1 MRTVMNL
8 STVQEPSCNRSSQKY
23 YSAPDS
29 EIMDITSEG
38 ILCQSMVPT
47 DTEPGEDLF

>member
-1 MRTVMNL
+1 MNL
-8 STVQEPSCNRSSQKY
+8 STVQESSSCNKSPQKC

-29 EIMDITSEG
+29 EIMDITLEG